1 MWFDLIWLDNI
12 VIVKTCDLIWL
23 DNIVI
28 VKTNDLIGQYCHLL
42 KVIFI
47 GQYCHYLK
55 TIIGQYIVIVKTI
68 IKGIQDTVKSALVTT
83 SIKQWLVS
91 CDLGF

>member
-1 MWFDLIWLDNI
+1 MQHYFWTIFFYCEI
-12 VIVKTCDLIWL
+12 
-23 DNIVI
+23 
-28 VKTNDLIGQYCHLL
+28 QYCHLL

-83 SIKQWLVS
+83 PSEYYIS
-91 CDLGF
+91 